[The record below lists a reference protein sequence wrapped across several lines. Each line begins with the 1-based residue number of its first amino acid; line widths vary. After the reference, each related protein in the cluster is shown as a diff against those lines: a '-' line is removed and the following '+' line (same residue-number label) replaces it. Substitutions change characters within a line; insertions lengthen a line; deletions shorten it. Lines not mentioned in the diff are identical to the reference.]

1 MLSEVREV
9 DLRPTVQRLYRY
21 VASASALDRGETTL
35 PTIQEQFGQ
44 AAINAFVDFCRADI
58 RPVADLEANEF
69 SHVADPALRRYL
81 AQTFYGARWLYK
93 LGLGVLV
100 QGDES
105 IAHVRTQVIDYGS
118 ICEAL
123 LSDCV
128 LHGIQRNSM
137 TGNKYLT
144 KDCRPVSGRNAIGW
158 VAATAPAEMK
168 NRSFWWLI
176 EVAGEE
182 AILTPPQKGAVTKL
196 RKLRNTVHIT
206 ELATT
211 QATYYRTLAK
221 SALKT
226 VHDVTTA
233 TRAYKLAHP

>member
-1 MLSEVREV
+1 MM
-9 DLRPTVQRLYRY
+9 QRC
-21 VASASALDRGETTL
+21 GEKSL

-44 AAINAFVDFCRADI
+44 AAINAFVEFCRADI
-58 RPVADLEANEF
+58 RSVVDLEANEF
-69 SHVADPALRRYL
+69 GHVADLALRRYL

-100 QGDES
+100 QGDEG

-128 LHGIQRNSM
+128 LHGIQRNAM

-144 KDCRPVSGRNAIGW
+144 KDCRPVRGRNAIGW
-158 VAATAPAEMK
+158 VPGTAHVEMK

-176 EVAGEE
+176 EVAGDE
-182 AILTPPQKGAVTKL
+182 AVLTPAQKGAVTKL

-211 QATYYRTLAK
+211 QAKYYRTLAK
-221 SALKT
+221 LALGT
-226 VHDVTTA
+226 VHDTIAA

>member
-1 MLSEVREV
+1 MRRTDQKS
-9 DLRPTVQRLYRY
+9 YRY
-21 VASASALDRGETTL
+21 GALVQHHGETIL

-44 AAINAFVDFCRADI
+44 AAIDAFVDFCRADI
-58 RPVADLEANEF
+58 RPVPDLEANEF
-69 SHVADPALRRYL
+69 SHVSNPDLRRYL

-100 QGDES
+100 QGDEG

-128 LHGIQRNSM
+128 LHGIQRNAM
-137 TGNKYLT
+137 NGNKYLT

-158 VAATAPAEMK
+158 VPATAPAEMK

-182 AILTPPQKGAVTKL
+182 AVLTPAQKGSVTKL

-221 SALKT
+221 SALRT
-226 VHDVTTA
+226 VHDTIAA

>member
-1 MLSEVREV
+1 M
-9 DLRPTVQRLYRY
+9 
-21 VASASALDRGETTL
+21 

-44 AAINAFVDFCRADI
+44 AAIDAFVNFCRADI

-69 SHVADPALRRYL
+69 SHVTDPALRQYL

-100 QGDES
+100 QGDEG

-123 LSDCV
+123 LSDCL
-128 LHGIQRNSM
+128 LHGIQRNAMIGS
-137 TGNKYLT
+137 KYLT

-158 VAATAPAEMK
+158 VPATAAAEMK
-168 NRSFWWLI
+168 DRSFWWLI

-182 AILTPPQKGAVTKL
+182 AVLTSAQKGAVTRL

-221 SALKT
+221 LALKT
-226 VHDVTTA
+226 VHDTMAA
-233 TRAYKLAHP
+233 TRAYKIAHP